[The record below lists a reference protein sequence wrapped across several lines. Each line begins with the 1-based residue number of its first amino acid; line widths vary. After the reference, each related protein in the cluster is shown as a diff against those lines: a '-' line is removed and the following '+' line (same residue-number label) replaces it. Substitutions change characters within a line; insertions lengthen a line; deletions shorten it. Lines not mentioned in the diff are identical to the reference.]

1 MILGKSPTG
10 NTILH
15 VLEQYKILPK
25 YRGHDALVAAVY
37 FVLMDKSLIH
47 KHQLSKKLYPM
58 LADKMKVDWK
68 TVGTDIQ
75 YAINA
80 GLERMEPEDWKRL
93 YGREEPR
100 KFGTGDFI
108 PEVVAE
114 VERYSR

>member
-1 MILGKSPTG
+1 
-10 NTILH
+10 
-15 VLEQYKILPK
+15 
-25 YRGHDALVAAVY
+25 
-37 FVLMDKSLIH
+37 
-47 KHQLSKKLYPM
+47 M

-108 PEVVAE
+108 AEVVAE

>member
-1 MILGKSPTG
+1 M
-10 NTILH
+10 
-15 VLEQYKILPK
+15 
-25 YRGHDALVAAVY
+25 
-37 FVLMDKSLIH
+37 
-47 KHQLSKKLYPM
+47 
-58 LADKMKVDWK
+58 DWK

-108 PEVVAE
+108 AEVVAE